1 MNDRISVIIRSRN
14 EAKWIG
20 HAIQSV
26 LDLIKRPEVIIVDN
40 NSNDGTEK
48 ILRGFTEGAFLNDK
62 KKENH
67 INIKIYN
74 IDKYT
79 PGKAL
84 NIGVKES
91 SNPYI
96 LIISAHCV
104 LKKFKLKKHLSDLKK
119 YVCIF
124 GNNNPIYNGKKIAKK
139 YIWSH
144 FVDKEVKNMYSD
156 LEKRYFIHNSIAMY
170 DKKYLSENPFDEL
183 LPRKEDRNWAKRVI
197 NKGKSFLYDPEMEA
211 DHHFTEKGHTW
222 KDYAEK
228 K

>member
-26 LDLIKRPEVIIVDN
+26 LDLIKRPEVIIIDN

-48 ILRGFTEGAFLNDK
+48 ILRGFTEGALLNDK
-62 KKENH
+62 KKEKH

-84 NIGVKES
+84 NIGVKKAK
-91 SNPYI
+91 NPYVI
-96 LIISAHCV
+96 IISAHCV
-104 LKKFKLKKHLSDLKK
+104 LKKINLKKHLKDLKK
-119 YVCIF
+119 HVCVF
-124 GNNNPIYNGKKIAKK
+124 GNNIPIWNGKKITKR

-144 FVDKEVKNMYSD
+144 FINKEVVNMYSD
-156 LEKRYFIHNSIAMY
+156 MENRYFIHNSIAIY
-170 DKKYLSENPFDEL
+170 DRKYLSKNPFDEHL
-183 LPRKEDRNWAKRVI
+183 QGKEDRYWANNIVK
-197 NKGKSFLYDPEMEA
+197 KKKTFLYDPALEV
-211 DHHFTEKGHTW
+211 DHHYTEKGNTW
-222 KDYAEK
+222 KGIG
-228 K
+228 